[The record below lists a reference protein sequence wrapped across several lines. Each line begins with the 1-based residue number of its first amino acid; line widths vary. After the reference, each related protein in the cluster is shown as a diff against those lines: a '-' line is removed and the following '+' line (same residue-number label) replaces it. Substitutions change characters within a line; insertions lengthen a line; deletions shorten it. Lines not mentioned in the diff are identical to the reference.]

1 MSNDS
6 NKININFGS
15 SLMIFL
21 GTILLILKLAEVI
34 QWPWW
39 IVLIPFYGL
48 FLVLFVLII
57 YFFIGMLI
65 GLMEFFN
72 RKK

>member
-1 MSNDS
+1 MCV
-6 NKININFGS
+6 
-15 SLMIFL
+15 L

-48 FLVLFVLII
+48 FLVLFVFII

-65 GLMEFFN
+65 GLKEWYDSKGN
-72 RKK
+72 VIDSVGATEVQ